1 MLFTPGPTMIE
12 QEVRD
17 IAAMQMPYFRD
28 QEYTSMVS
36 ELTANAKYL
45 FQTSNTPLTITASGS
60 GVMEMAILNL
70 LNAGDEVVVL
80 SCGTFGHKW
89 VTMCESFG
97 IKVKEL
103 VVPWGKIPDLNE
115 INDSLSGNIKALLI
129 TAHETSTGLLND
141 IAAIG
146 KLTRDKDILLIVDAV
161 SSIGADTFRMD
172 EWHCDCAIVSSQ
184 KALACMPGI
193 SFIVF
198 SEKAWAVVPS
208 VKQRRYYFDAEEYM
222 RNIPRGMLPYT
233 PAISVTY
240 QLDYRLKQIKSM
252 GVENYILQHQ
262 RKAEVFRNKILA
274 TGLFS
279 LFAERQSNALTSF
292 KLPEYCNMRDMIAY
306 IKEKYSWQIAPNPTG
321 DPSYLRVSHMGDLA
335 DNDFLLL
342 ADRLVEAA
350 HHFNKS

>member
-12 QEVRD
+12 KTVRD

-28 QEYTSMVS
+28 QEYTSMVAC
-36 ELTANAKYL
+36 LTENAKYL
-45 FQTSNTPLTITASGS
+45 FQTANTPLTVTASGS

-80 SCGTFGHKW
+80 SCGTFGRKW

-97 IKVKEL
+97 VKAKQL
-103 VVPWGKIPDLNE
+103 VVPWGKTPDLNE
-115 INDSLSGNIKALLI
+115 LEYCLNGNIKALLV

-141 IAAIG
+141 IESIG
-146 KLTRDKDILLIVDAV
+146 KITRNKDILLIVDGI
-161 SSIGADTFRMD
+161 SSIGADMFRMD
-172 EWHCDCAIVSSQ
+172 DWHCDCAIVSSQ

-198 SEKAWAVVPS
+198 SDKAWAVIPS

-233 PAISVTY
+233 PAVSVTY
-240 QLDYRLKQIKSM
+240 QLDYRLKQIKTI
-252 GVENYILQHQ
+252 GLDNYILQH
-262 RKAEVFRNKILA
+262 RHKAEVFRNQILA
-274 TGLFS
+274 TGLFT

-306 IKEKYSWQIAPNPTG
+306 FKEKHNWYIASNPTN
-321 DPSYLRVSHMGDLA
+321 DSSYLRISHMGDLTE
-335 DNDFLLL
+335 NDFLLL

-350 HHFNKS
+350 HHFEKF